1 MEKLNGASYKGMIDY
16 GARNLVKNC
25 NTINQLN
32 VFPVPDGDT
41 GTNMVTTIV
50 KGLQAVE
57 DNAVDLHTVSQKI
70 ASSVIFGARGNSGVI
85 VSQFIKGVSEVFI
98 GSETADAAQ
107 LVSALERGVACAY
120 DAVATPVEG
129 TMLTV
134 VKDATN
140 AVKARLLPSHSINDV
155 IAMFIKHAKISLDHT
170 PELLPALKEAGV
182 VDSGGAGIVY
192 FFEGMQ
198 KYLDGESLETF
209 EAAAEKQ
216 QQADYSAFHPDSTF
230 EFGYCTELLLQLL
243 NCKEPFHFEG
253 FKKTLMGMGDS
264 VVALQDADKVRIHIH
279 TKAPE
284 EVFSFC
290 HRYGEFLHLKVEN
303 MTVQHT
309 ELTKSI
315 LCSKMPSKGTFSV
328 VAVACDPAIQKLF
341 VDMGADVAILCE
353 ESASPKEYLD
363 AFEKVS
369 TPEIVVFPNSS
380 DSILSAMQAQKLY
393 KKAAVTVIPSRS
405 IAECYASL
413 PIIDF
418 TETDTKRIAD
428 AVAETTSNLYV
439 VNIARRKNTMDQG
452 SSQMEEYYAFSRKDM
467 IAIGKTLEETAVQT
481 VDTVLRKYCK
491 DIITVFHGK
500 HVRREQLESITNA
513 LELLGICA
521 EVFLVPLEKIS
532 SELILSFE

>member
-1 MEKLNGASYKGMIDY
+1 MERLNGASYRGMIDY

-57 DNAVDLHTVSQKI
+57 ESAADLNTVSQKI

-85 VSQFIKGVSEVFI
+85 VSQFIKGLSEVFI
-98 GSETADAAQ
+98 GSDSADAAQ
-107 LVSALERGVACAY
+107 LVTALERGVACAY

-155 IAMFIKHAKISLDHT
+155 IGMFIKHAKISLEHT
-170 PELLPALKEAGV
+170 PDLLPALKEAGV

-198 KYLDGESLETF
+198 KYLDGESLEAF
-209 EAAAEKQ
+209 EVAPEQ
-216 QQADYSAFHPDSTF
+216 QQTDYSGFNADSSF
-230 EFGYCTELLLQLL
+230 DFGYCTELLIQLL
-243 NCKEPFHFEG
+243 NRKEPFVFDT
-253 FKKTLMGMGDS
+253 FKQQLMTMGDS
-264 VVALQDADKVRIHIH
+264 VVALQDGDKVRIHIH
-279 TKAPE
+279 TSTPE
-284 EVFSFC
+284 EVFAFC
-290 HRYGEFLHLKVEN
+290 HRYGEFLNLKVEN

-309 ELTKSI
+309 ETVKNI
-315 LCSKMPSKGTFSV
+315 LCSPTPSKGRFSV
-328 VAVACDPAIQKLF
+328 VAVAFDQAIQKLF

-353 ESASPKEYLD
+353 ESASPKEFLD
-363 AFEKVS
+363 AFEKVT
-369 TPEIVVFPNSS
+369 TPEILVFPNSS
-380 DSILSAMQAQKLY
+380 DSILSAMQAKKLY
-393 KKAAVTVIPSRS
+393 KDAAVTVIPSRG
-405 IAECYASL
+405 IAECYAAL
-413 PIIDF
+413 PIVDF
-418 TETDTKRIAD
+418 SETDTKRVAD
-428 AVAETTSNLYV
+428 AIAETTNNLYV
-439 VNIARRKNTMDQG
+439 VNIARRKNTMDRG
-452 SSQMEEYYAFSRKDM
+452 SSQVQEYYAFSRKD
-467 IAIGKTLEETAVQT
+467 ILTIGKTLEETAVQT
-481 VDTVLRKYCK
+481 IDTALRKYCK
-491 DIITVFHGK
+491 DIITIFHGK
-500 HVRREQLESITNA
+500 NVRREQLENITNA

-521 EVFLVPLEKIS
+521 EVFLVPLEKAS

>member
-1 MEKLNGASYKGMIDY
+1 MERLNGASYKGMIDY

-57 DNAVDLHTVSQKI
+57 ESAVDLNTVSQKI

-98 GSETADAAQ
+98 GSESADAAQ
-107 LVSALERGVACAY
+107 LVAALEKGVACAY

-140 AVKARLLPSHSINDV
+140 AVKASLKPTHSINDV
-155 IAMFIKHAKISLDHT
+155 IGMFIKHAKISLDHT
-170 PELLPALKEAGV
+170 PDLLPALKEAGV

-198 KYLDGESLETF
+198 KYLDGESLDAF
-209 EAAAEKQ
+209 EVAQEQ
-216 QQADYSAFHPDSTF
+216 IQQADYSGFNPDSEF
-230 EFGYCTELLLQLL
+230 DFGYCTELLIQLL
-243 NCKEPFHFEG
+243 NCKESFVFAD

-264 VVALQDADKVRIHIH
+264 VVALQDKDKVRIHIH
-279 TKAPE
+279 TKKPE

-290 HRYGEFLHLKVEN
+290 HRYGEFLNLKVEN

-309 ELTKSI
+309 ETVKNI
-315 LCSKMPSKGTFSV
+315 LCSDTPSKGRFSV
-328 VAVACDPAIQKLF
+328 VAVAYDRAIQQLF

-353 ESASPKEYLD
+353 ESASPKEFLD
-363 AFEKVS
+363 AFEKVN
-369 TPEIVVFPNSS
+369 TPEILVFPNSS
-380 DSILSAMQAQKLY
+380 DSMLSAMQAKKLY
-393 KKAAVTVIPSRS
+393 KDAEVTVISSRG
-405 IAECYASL
+405 IAECYAAL

-418 TETDTKRIAD
+418 AEEDTKVVVD
-428 AVAETTSNLYV
+428 AVAETISNLYV
-439 VNIARRKNTMDQG
+439 VNIARRKNAMDRR
-452 SSQMEEYYAFSRKDM
+452 SRAEEYYAFSRKDM
-467 IAIGKTLEETAVQT
+467 LTIGATLEETAVQT
-481 VDTVLRKYCK
+481 IDLVLQKYCK
-491 DIITVFHGK
+491 DIITIFHGK
-500 HVRREQLESITNA
+500 NVRREQLDNITSA
-513 LELLGICA
+513 LEDLGICA
-521 EVFLVPLEKIS
+521 EVFLVPAEKASI
-532 SELILSFE
+532 ELILSFE

>member
-1 MEKLNGASYKGMIDY
+1 MERLNGASYKGMIDY

-50 KGLQAVE
+50 KGLQSVE
-57 DNAVDLHTVSQKI
+57 DSIVDLDSVSKKI

-107 LVSALERGVACAY
+107 LVSALEQGVACAY

-140 AVKARLLPSHSINDV
+140 AVKSRLLPTHSIDDV

-198 KYLDGESLETF
+198 KYLDGESLEAF
-209 EAAAEKQ
+209 ETSTEEQ
-216 QQADYSAFHPDSTF
+216 PQADYSAFHPDSTF
-230 EFGYCTELLLQLL
+230 EFGYCTELLIQLL
-243 NCKEPFHFEG
+243 NAKEPFHFES
-253 FKKTLMGMGDS
+253 FKQTLMGMGDS
-264 VVALQDADKVRIHIH
+264 VVALQEADKVRIHIH
-279 TKAPE
+279 TKTPE
-284 EVFSFC
+284 EVFAFC
-290 HRYGEFLHLKVEN
+290 HRYGEFLNLKVEN

-309 ELTKSI
+309 EVIKNI
-315 LCSKMPSKGTFSV
+315 LVSDTPSKGTFSV

-353 ESASPKEYLD
+353 ESASPKEFLD
-363 AFEKVS
+363 AFENVS
-369 TPEIVVFPNSS
+369 TPEILVFPNSS
-380 DSILSAMQAQKLY
+380 DSVLSAMQAKKLY
-393 KKAAVTVIPSRS
+393 KDAVVTVIPCRG

-418 TETDTKRIAD
+418 AETDTKRVVD
-428 AVAETTSNLYV
+428 AVAETTNNLFV
-439 VNIARRKNTMDQG
+439 VNIARRKNTMDPG
-452 SSQMEEYYAFSRKDM
+452 SSQLEEYYAFSRKD
-467 IAIGKTLEETAVQT
+467 IITIGKTLEETAVQT
-481 VDTVLRKYCK
+481 IDTALRTYCK
-491 DIITVFHGK
+491 DVITVFHDK
-500 HVRREQLESITNA
+500 NVRREQLENITNA

-521 EVFLVPLEKIS
+521 EVFLVPLEKAS
-532 SELILSFE
+532 SDLILSFE

>member
-1 MEKLNGASYKGMIDY
+1 MQKLNGASYKGMIDY

-50 KGLQAVE
+50 KGLQSVDE
-57 DNAVDLHTVSQKI
+57 NVVDLDTVSQKI

-85 VSQFIKGVSEVFI
+85 VSQFIKGLSEVFI
-98 GSETADAAQ
+98 GSEYADAAL

-140 AVKARLLPSHSINDV
+140 AVKAQLRSNHSINDV
-155 IAMFIKHAKISLDHT
+155 IAMFIKYAKVSLDHT

-198 KYLDGESLETF
+198 KYLNGESLEAF
-209 EAAAEKQ
+209 EAAPETQ
-216 QQADYSAFHPDSTF
+216 QQADYSTFHPDSTF
-230 EFGYCTELLLQLL
+230 DYGYCTELLIQLL
-243 NCKEPFHFEG
+243 NCKEPFVFES
-253 FKKTLMGMGDS
+253 FRSTLMGMGDS
-264 VVALQDADKVRIHIH
+264 VVALQDGDKVRIHIH
-279 TKAPE
+279 TKTPE
-284 EVFSFC
+284 EVFAFC
-290 HRYGEFLHLKVEN
+290 HRYGEFLNLKVEN

-309 ELTKSI
+309 ETVKNI
-315 LCSKMPSKGTFSV
+315 LCSPNPSKGTFSV
-328 VAVACDPAIQKLF
+328 VAVAHDPAIQKLF

-353 ESASPKEYLD
+353 ESASPKEFLD
-363 AFEKVS
+363 AFENVT
-369 TPEIVVFPNSS
+369 TPEILVFPNSS
-380 DSILSAMQAQKLY
+380 DSILSAMQAKKLY
-393 KKAAVTVIPSRS
+393 KDAVVTVISSRG

-418 TETDTKRIAD
+418 AEDDTKQVAD
-428 AVAETTSNLYV
+428 AVAETISNLYV
-439 VNIARRKNTMDQG
+439 VNISRRKNAMDTDY
-452 SSQMEEYYAFSRKDM
+452 SQAEEYYAFSRKDM

-481 VDTVLRKYCK
+481 INLVLRKYCK

-500 HVRREQLESITNA
+500 QVQREQLDNITSA
-513 LELLGICA
+513 LEMLGVCA
-521 EVFLVPLEKIS
+521 EVFLVPSEKAS

>member
-1 MEKLNGASYKGMIDY
+1 MERLNGASYKGMIDY

-57 DNAVDLHTVSQKI
+57 ESAVDLNTVSQKI

-98 GSETADAAQ
+98 GSESADAAQ
-107 LVSALERGVACAY
+107 LVAALEKGVACAY

-140 AVKARLLPSHSINDV
+140 AVKASLKPTHSINDV
-155 IAMFIKHAKISLDHT
+155 IGMFIKHAKISLDHT
-170 PELLPALKEAGV
+170 PDLLPALKEAGV

-198 KYLDGESLETF
+198 KYLDGESLDAF
-209 EAAAEKQ
+209 EVAQEQ
-216 QQADYSAFHPDSTF
+216 IQQADYSGFNPDSEF
-230 EFGYCTELLLQLL
+230 DFGYCTELLIQLL
-243 NCKEPFHFEG
+243 NCKESFVFAD

-264 VVALQDADKVRIHIH
+264 VVALQDKDKVRIHIH
-279 TKAPE
+279 TKKPE

-290 HRYGEFLHLKVEN
+290 HRYGEFLNLKVEN

-309 ELTKSI
+309 ETVKNI
-315 LCSKMPSKGTFSV
+315 LCSDTPSKGRFSV
-328 VAVACDPAIQKLF
+328 VAVAYDRAIQQLF

-353 ESASPKEYLD
+353 ESASPKEFLD
-363 AFEKVS
+363 AFEKVN
-369 TPEIVVFPNSS
+369 TPEILVFPNSS
-380 DSILSAMQAQKLY
+380 DSMLSAMQAKKLY
-393 KKAAVTVIPSRS
+393 KDAEVTVISSRG
-405 IAECYASL
+405 IAECYAAL

-418 TETDTKRIAD
+418 AEDDTKAVAD
-428 AVAETTSNLYV
+428 AVAETISNLYV
-439 VNIARRKNTMDQG
+439 VNIARRKNAMDRR
-452 SSQMEEYYAFSRKDM
+452 SRAEEYYAFSRKDM
-467 IAIGKTLEETAVQT
+467 LTIGATLEETAVQT
-481 VDTVLRKYCK
+481 IDLVLQKYCK
-491 DIITVFHGK
+491 DIITIFHGK
-500 HVRREQLESITNA
+500 NVRREQLDNITSA
-513 LELLGICA
+513 LEDLGICA
-521 EVFLVPLEKIS
+521 EVFLVPAEKASI
-532 SELILSFE
+532 ELILSFE

>member
-1 MEKLNGASYKGMIDY
+1 MERLNGASYKGMIDY

-25 NTINQLN
+25 NVINQLN

-57 DNAVDLHTVSQKI
+57 ENAVDLNTVSQKI

-98 GSETADAAQ
+98 GSESADAFQ
-107 LVSALERGVACAY
+107 LVAALEKGVTCAY

-140 AVKARLLPSHSINDV
+140 AVKASLKPTHSINDV

-170 PELLPALKEAGV
+170 PDLLPALKEAGV

-198 KYLDGESLETF
+198 KYLDGEPLEAF
-209 EAAAEKQ
+209 EMAQEQ
-216 QQADYSAFHPDSTF
+216 TQQADYSGFNPDSEF
-230 EFGYCTELLLQLL
+230 DFGYCTELLVQLL
-243 NCKEPFHFEG
+243 NYKEPFVFTD

-264 VVALQDADKVRIHIH
+264 VVALQDKDKVRIHIH
-279 TKAPE
+279 TKTPE
-284 EVFSFC
+284 EVFTFC
-290 HRYGEFLHLKVEN
+290 HRYGEFLNLKVEN

-309 ELTKSI
+309 ETVKNI
-315 LCSKMPSKGTFSV
+315 LCSDTPSKGRFSV
-328 VAVACDPAIQKLF
+328 VAVACDRTIQKLF
-341 VDMGADVAILCE
+341 VDMGADAAILCE
-353 ESASPKEYLD
+353 ESASPKEFLD

-369 TPEIVVFPNSS
+369 TPEILVFPNSS
-380 DSILSAMQAQKLY
+380 DSILSAMQAKKLY
-393 KKAAVTVIPSRS
+393 KNAEVTVISSRS
-405 IAECYASL
+405 VAECYAAL

-418 TETDTKRIAD
+418 AEEDTKAVAD
-428 AVAETTSNLYV
+428 AVAETISNLYV
-439 VNIARRKNTMDQG
+439 VNIARRKNAMDRR
-452 SSQMEEYYAFSRKDM
+452 SQAEEYYAFSRKDM
-467 IAIGKTLEETAVQT
+467 LTIGATLEETAVQT
-481 VDTVLRKYCK
+481 IDLVLQKYCK
-491 DIITVFHGK
+491 DIITIFHGK
-500 HVRREQLESITNA
+500 QVRREQLENITSA
-513 LELLGICA
+513 LEDLGICA
-521 EVFLVPLEKIS
+521 EVFLVPAEKASI
-532 SELILSFE
+532 ELILSFE

>member
-1 MEKLNGASYKGMIDY
+1 MERLNGASYKGMIDY

-50 KGLQAVE
+50 KGLQSVDE
-57 DNAVDLHTVSQKI
+57 SMVDLDTVSQKI

-85 VSQFIKGVSEVFI
+85 VSQFIKGLSEVFI
-98 GSETADAAQ
+98 GSEFADAAL
-107 LVSALERGVACAY
+107 LVSALEKGVACAY

-140 AVKARLLPSHSINDV
+140 AVKARLRSDHSINDV
-155 IAMFIKHAKISLDHT
+155 IAMFIKYAKVSLDHT

-198 KYLDGESLETF
+198 KYLNGESLEAF
-209 EAAAEKQ
+209 EAAPETQ
-216 QQADYSAFHPDSTF
+216 QQADYSAFNPESTF
-230 EFGYCTELLLQLL
+230 DFGYCTELLIQLL
-243 NCKEPFHFEG
+243 SYAEPFAFES
-253 FKKTLMGMGDS
+253 FRKTLMGMGDS
-264 VVALQDADKVRIHIH
+264 VVALQEGDKVRIHIH

-284 EVFSFC
+284 EVFAFC
-290 HRYGEFLHLKVEN
+290 HRYGEFLNLKVEN

-309 ELTKSI
+309 ETIKNI
-315 LCSKMPSKGTFSV
+315 LCSPSPSKGRFSV
-328 VAVACDPAIQKLF
+328 VAVAYDPAVQKLF

-353 ESASPKEYLD
+353 ESASPKEFLD
-363 AFEKVS
+363 AFENVT
-369 TPEIVVFPNSS
+369 TPEILVFPNSS
-380 DSILSAMQAQKLY
+380 DSILSAMQAKKLY
-393 KKAAVTVIPSRS
+393 KDAAVTVVSSRG

-418 TETDTKRIAD
+418 AEEDTKQVAD
-428 AVAETTSNLYV
+428 AVAETISNLYV
-439 VNIARRKNTMDQG
+439 VNISRRKNTMDANRGQV
-452 SSQMEEYYAFSRKDM
+452 EEYYAFSRKDM

-481 VDTVLRKYCK
+481 IDLVLRKYCK
-491 DIITVFHGK
+491 DIITIFHGK
-500 HVRREQLESITNA
+500 QVRREQLDNITGA
-513 LELLGICA
+513 LENLGICA
-521 EVFLVPLEKIS
+521 EVFLVPSQKVS
-532 SELILSFE
+532 SDLILSFE